1 MGEAGGK
8 TASHGRR
15 CDNPCRCGVCVQIKQ
30 ERALGERAAL
40 YQLSQGDDLGEQK
53 NYS

>member
-1 MGEAGGK
+1 MGEAGRKWPPG
-8 TASHGRR
+8 SL
-15 CDNPCRCGVCVQIKQ
+15 DNPCRCGVCVQIKQ
-30 ERALGERAAL
+30 ERALRERAAL